1 MKFLVVYTNRNV
13 SGAGG
18 SFGASSNF
26 ISRSRAV
33 ESASRW
39 AQLGSTAYAFLWDG
53 STWTEYAP
61 TP

>member
-13 SGAGG
+13 EGAGG
-18 SFGASSNF
+18 SFGASANF

-33 ESASRW
+33 LSAQRW
-39 AQLGSTAYAFLWDG
+39 ASLGTTSYAFLWDG